1 MNQFLL
7 HLQTAALTI
16 AIVAGVLA
24 VAAIVVVTRPGLRLA
39 LRRSAA
45 VFLLLA
51 VEVAGFSI
59 LVLVG
64 PYP

>member
-1 MNQFLL
+1 MNEFLL
-7 HLQTAALTI
+7 HLQPAMLPVAVI
-16 AIVAGVLA
+16 AIVIG
-24 VAAIVVVTRPGLRLA
+24 VAAVVVVTRPALRLA

-45 VFLLLA
+45 ALLCLA
-51 VEVAGFSI
+51 IEVAGFSI